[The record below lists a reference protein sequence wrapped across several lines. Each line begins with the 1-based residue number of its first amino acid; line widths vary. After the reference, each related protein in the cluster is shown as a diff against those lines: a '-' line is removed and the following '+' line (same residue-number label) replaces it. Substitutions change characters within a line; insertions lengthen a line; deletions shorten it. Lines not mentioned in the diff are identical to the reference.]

1 MSENDYITYFSDK
14 YNYISHYDL
23 LMTYRLAKEKI
34 INTLYQF
41 RDDVNEVPQKYEMKV
56 IEVMEELI
64 ETSNMRHFTSYSEN
78 GVSWKKNTTD
88 LESLQDITPIA
99 G

>member
-34 INTLYQF
+34 INTLYPF

-78 GVSWKKNTTD
+78 GWKWERPD
-88 LESLQDITPIA
+88 AGLQTYAKINSM
-99 G
+99 GL